1 MFVASLEKILISNY
15 PGADLQPYG
24 CFIIITSMPQRPVF
38 CTKTKMA
45 NVPKDILKV

>member
-24 CFIIITSMPQRPVF
+24 GFFYLEIPREKELQI
-38 CTKTKMA
+38 KKW
-45 NVPKDILKV
+45 